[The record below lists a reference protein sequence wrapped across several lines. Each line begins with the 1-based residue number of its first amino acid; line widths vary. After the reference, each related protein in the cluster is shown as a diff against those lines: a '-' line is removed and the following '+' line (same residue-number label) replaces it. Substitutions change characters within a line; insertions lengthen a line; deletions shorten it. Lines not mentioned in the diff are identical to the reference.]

1 MSTPLFIQ
9 PLNYAMS
16 ARERTGQLLVK
27 ELDTRV
33 TGSLFSTEGVIHY
46 HVQGAKDGMLRPTLA
61 LTLSLSTSL
70 VCQRCLG
77 LIAHDLEINAM
88 LTFFKDEA
96 ALEAAEQINPEI
108 DGVLLVEDFDLLALI
123 EDEILMA
130 LPMSPKHEVC
140 PNDVLARVNKDKPNP
155 FAVLST
161 LKNS

>member
-1 MSTPLFIQ
+1 
-9 PLNYAMS
+9 
-16 ARERTGQLLVK
+16 
-27 ELDTRV
+27 
-33 TGSLFSTEGVIHY
+33 
-46 HVQGAKDGMLRPTLA
+46 
-61 LTLSLSTSL
+61 
-70 VCQRCLG
+70 
-77 LIAHDLEINAM
+77 M

-108 DGVLLVEDFDLLALI
+108 DGVLLVEDFDLLAFI

-140 PNDVLARVNKDKPNP
+140 PNDILATLNKDKPNP